1 MKRLGRDDLYCPLR
15 EERRASH
22 LAEPRTPVHL
32 WRGVSD
38 GNIFIQACTW
48 FLSQEG
54 YIYMSITELPPLTTS
69 VLYERISS
77 TKKAEVVREL
87 SALLGARFVLHTPY
101 DLMLYEYDASIDRST
116 PDIVVLPASTE
127 DVAAIVKI
135 AARYHVPVVPR
146 GAGTGLSGGAVPVY
160 GGIVMV
166 FTRMNRIL
174 EIDYAN
180 RRAVVQ
186 PGLVNLHL
194 SNALN
199 PQGFYYVPDPSSQRS
214 CTIGGNVGENAG
226 GPHTLI
232 YGVTTNHVLGLEI
245 VTPEG
250 KIVQVGG
257 WIQDTPGY
265 DLTGLLIGSEGTL
278 CIVTKIIVR
287 IVPLSEAVKTMVA
300 VFDTMDDASNTVS
313 DIIATGIIPA
323 AIEMMDQVILQAV
336 EADTHAGYPVDAAAV
351 LLMETEGLRES
362 VEEQTDKIVAICNQ
376 HHARYVRI
384 AKDEA
389 ERQLLWAGRKNAFGA
404 VGRISPE
411 FYVQD
416 GVVPRTR
423 LPYVLRRVSEICE
436 SYGLRVGNVFHAGDG
451 NLHPLILFNSL
462 VPGEVER
469 VRKAGH
475 EILAVCAEVG
485 GSITGEH
492 GVGIEKQEEMALIFS
507 PVDLRIMQQVRDAWN
522 PDQLFNPGKLF
533 PIPGRCADI
542 KQLRG

>member
-1 MKRLGRDDLYCPLR
+1 
-15 EERRASH
+15 
-22 LAEPRTPVHL
+22 
-32 WRGVSD
+32 
-38 GNIFIQACTW
+38 
-48 FLSQEG
+48 
-54 YIYMSITELPPLTTS
+54 MSITELSPTTVTRPP
-69 VLYERISS
+69 LYERMPAE
-77 TKKAEVVREL
+77 KKAEVVREL
-87 SALLGARFVLHTPY
+87 SDLLGARYVLHSPY

-116 PDIVVLPASTE
+116 PDIVVMPASSE

-135 AARYHVPVVPR
+135 AARHKVPVVPR
-146 GAGTGLSGGAVPVY
+146 GAGTGLSGGAIPIY
-160 GGIVMV
+160 GGIVIV

-174 EIDYAN
+174 EVDYKN
-180 RRAVVQ
+180 LRAVVQ

-245 VTPEG
+245 VTAEG
-250 KIVQVGG
+250 EIVEIGG
-257 WIQDTPGY
+257 WTYDTPGY

-287 IVPLSEAVKTMVA
+287 MVHLAEDVKTMVA
-300 VFDTMDDASNTVS
+300 IFDTMDDASNTVS
-313 DIIATGIIPA
+313 EIIASGIIPA
-323 AIEMMDQVILQAV
+323 AIEMMDQMILQAV
-336 EADTHAGYPVDAAAV
+336 EADSHAGYPTDAAAV
-351 LLMETEGLRES
+351 LLMEAEGICES
-362 VEEQTDKIVAICNQ
+362 VAEQVAEIEKICQKN
-376 HHARYVRI
+376 HARSVRI
-384 AKDEA
+384 AANEA
-389 ERQLLWAGRKNAFGA
+389 ERQLFWAGRKNAFGA

-423 LPYVLRRVSEICE
+423 LPYVLRRVEEICTG
-436 SYGLRVGNVFHAGDG
+436 YGLRVGNVFHAGDG
-451 NLHPLILFNSL
+451 NLHPLILFDSQI
-462 VPGEVER
+462 PGEVER

-475 EILAVCAEVG
+475 EILEVCAEVG
-485 GSITGEH
+485 GTITGEH

-507 PVDLRIMQQVRDAWN
+507 EVDLRVMQQVRASFN

-533 PIPGRCADI
+533 PLPGRCADM
-542 KQLRG
+542 KQL

>member
-1 MKRLGRDDLYCPLR
+1 MP
-15 EERRASH
+15 
-22 LAEPRTPVHL
+22 AE
-32 WRGVSD
+32 
-38 GNIFIQACTW
+38 
-48 FLSQEG
+48 
-54 YIYMSITELPPLTTS
+54 
-69 VLYERISS
+69 
-77 TKKAEVVREL
+77 KKAEVVREL
-87 SALLGARFVLHTPY
+87 SDLLGARYVLHSPY

-116 PDIVVLPASTE
+116 PDIVVMPASSE

-135 AARYHVPVVPR
+135 AARHKVPVVPR
-146 GAGTGLSGGAVPVY
+146 GAGTGLSGGAIPIY
-160 GGIVMV
+160 GGIVIV

-174 EIDYAN
+174 EVDYKN
-180 RRAVVQ
+180 LRAVVQ

-245 VTPEG
+245 VTAEG
-250 KIVQVGG
+250 EIVEIGG
-257 WIQDTPGY
+257 WTYDTPGY

-287 IVPLSEAVKTMVA
+287 MVHLAEDVKTMVA
-300 VFDTMDDASNTVS
+300 IFDTMDDASNTVS
-313 DIIATGIIPA
+313 EIIASGIIPA
-323 AIEMMDQVILQAV
+323 AIEMMDQMILQAV
-336 EADTHAGYPVDAAAV
+336 EADSHAGYPTDAAAV
-351 LLMETEGLRES
+351 LLMEAEGICES
-362 VEEQTDKIVAICNQ
+362 VAEQVAEIEKICQKN
-376 HHARYVRI
+376 HARSVRI
-384 AKDEA
+384 AANEA
-389 ERQLLWAGRKNAFGA
+389 ERQLFWAGRKNAFGA

-423 LPYVLRRVSEICE
+423 LPYVLRRVEEICTG
-436 SYGLRVGNVFHAGDG
+436 YGLRVGNVFHAGDG
-451 NLHPLILFNSL
+451 NLHPLILFDSQI
-462 VPGEVER
+462 PGEVER

-475 EILAVCAEVG
+475 EILEVCAEVG
-485 GSITGEH
+485 GTITGEH

-507 PVDLRIMQQVRDAWN
+507 EVDLRVMQQVRASFN

-533 PIPGRCADI
+533 PLPGRCADM
-542 KQLRG
+542 KQL

>member
-1 MKRLGRDDLYCPLR
+1 
-15 EERRASH
+15 
-22 LAEPRTPVHL
+22 
-32 WRGVSD
+32 
-38 GNIFIQACTW
+38 
-48 FLSQEG
+48 
-54 YIYMSITELPPLTTS
+54 MSITELPPVVTSPAYERMSEARKVEVVRALTS
-69 VLYERISS
+69 VLDARYI
-77 TKKAEVVREL
+77 L
-87 SALLGARFVLHTPY
+87 HSAY
-101 DLMLYEYDASIDRST
+101 DLTLYEYDASIDRGR
-116 PDIVVLPASTE
+116 PDIVVMPASSE
-127 DVAAIVKI
+127 EIAAIVKI
-135 AARYHVPVVPR
+135 AARYNVPVVPR
-146 GAGTGLSGGAVPVY
+146 GAGTGLSGGAIPIY
-160 GGIVMV
+160 GGIVIV

-174 EIDYAN
+174 EIDYEN
-180 RRAVVQ
+180 LRAVVQ

-250 KIVQVGG
+250 EIVQVGG
-257 WIQDTPGY
+257 WTHDTPGY

-287 IVPLSEAVKTMVA
+287 IMHMDEAVKTMVA
-300 VFDTMDDASNTVS
+300 VFNTMDDASNTVS

-389 ERQLLWAGRKNAFGA
+389 ERQLLCAGRKNAFCA
-404 VGRISPE
+404 VDRIIPE

-416 GVVPRTR
+416 CVVPRTQ
-423 LPYVLRRVSEICE
+423 LPHVLRRVSEICDH
-436 SYGLRVGNVFHAGDG
+436 YGLKVGNVFHAGDG
-451 NLHPLILFNSL
+451 NLHPLVLFDSQIL
-462 VPGEVER
+462 GELER
-469 VRKAGH
+469 VHKASHG
-475 EILAVCAEVG
+475 ILAVCGEVG
-485 GSITGEH
+485 GTITGEH
-492 GVGIEKQEEMALIFS
+492 SVDIEKQEEMTLIFNE
-507 PVDLRIMQQVRDAWN
+507 VDLQVMQQVRETWN
-522 PDQLFNPGKLF
+522 PRQLFNPGKLF
-533 PIPGRCADI
+533 PIPGRCADV
-542 KQLRG
+542 KQL

>member
-1 MKRLGRDDLYCPLR
+1 
-15 EERRASH
+15 
-22 LAEPRTPVHL
+22 
-32 WRGVSD
+32 
-38 GNIFIQACTW
+38 
-48 FLSQEG
+48 
-54 YIYMSITELPPLTTS
+54 MSITELPPPVTS
-69 VLYERISS
+69 SVFERISEA
-77 TKKAEVVREL
+77 TKAQVVREL
-87 SALLGARFVLHTPY
+87 SDLLGARYVLHSPY
-101 DLMLYEYDASIDRST
+101 DLMLYEYDASIDRSK
-116 PDIVVLPASTE
+116 PDVVVLPATTE
-127 DVAAIVKI
+127 DVVDIVKI
-135 AARYHVPVVPR
+135 AARYNVPVVPR
-146 GAGTGLSGGAVPVY
+146 GAGTGLSGGSIPIY
-160 GGIVMV
+160 GGIVIV
-166 FTRMNRIL
+166 FSRMNRIL
-174 EIDYAN
+174 EIDYEN
-180 RRAVVQ
+180 LRAVVQ

-194 SNALN
+194 TNAVS

-250 KIVQVGG
+250 DVVEVGG
-257 WIQDTPGY
+257 LTYDTPGY

-287 IVPLSEAVKTMVA
+287 IVHAPEAVKTLVA
-300 VFDTMDDASNTVS
+300 VFDAMDDASNTVS
-313 DIIATGIIPA
+313 EIIASGVIPA
-323 AIEMMDQVILQAV
+323 AIEMMDQMILQAV
-336 EADTHAGYPVDAAAV
+336 EADTHAGYPMDAAAV
-351 LLMETEGLRES
+351 LLMETEGMREV
-362 VEEQTDKIVAICNQ
+362 VEEQTEQIVSICNK

-384 AKDEA
+384 AANEE
-389 ERQLLWAGRKNAFGA
+389 ERQKFWAGRKNAFGA

-423 LPYVLRRVSEICE
+423 LPYVLRRVEEICT

-451 NLHPLILFNSL
+451 NLHPLILFDSQ

-475 EILAVCAEVG
+475 EVLAVCAEVG

-507 PVDLRIMQQVRDAWN
+507 DVDLRVMQQVRNAWN
-522 PDQLFNPGKLF
+522 PRQLFNPGKLF
-533 PIPGRCADI
+533 PIPGRCADV
-542 KQLRG
+542 KQL

>member
-1 MKRLGRDDLYCPLR
+1 
-15 EERRASH
+15 
-22 LAEPRTPVHL
+22 
-32 WRGVSD
+32 
-38 GNIFIQACTW
+38 
-48 FLSQEG
+48 
-54 YIYMSITELPPLTTS
+54 MSITELSPTT
-69 VLYERISS
+69 VAPLYERMSAE
-77 TKKAEVVREL
+77 KKVEVVREL
-87 SALLGARFVLHTPY
+87 SDLLGARYVLHSPY

-116 PDIVVLPASTE
+116 PDIVVMPASTE

-135 AARYHVPVVPR
+135 AARHRVPVVPR
-146 GAGTGLSGGAVPVY
+146 GAGTGLSGGAIPIY
-160 GGIVMV
+160 GGIVIV

-174 EIDYAN
+174 AVDYKN
-180 RRAVVQ
+180 LRAVVQ

-245 VTPEG
+245 VTAEG
-250 KIVQVGG
+250 DIVQIGG
-257 WIQDTPGY
+257 WTYDTPGY

-287 IVPLSEAVKTMVA
+287 MVHLAEDVKTMVA
-300 VFDTMDDASNTVS
+300 IFDTMDDASNTVS
-313 DIIATGIIPA
+313 EIIAGGIIPA
-323 AIEMMDQVILQAV
+323 AIEMMDQMILQAV
-336 EADTHAGYPVDAAAV
+336 EADSHAGYPTDAAAV
-351 LLMETEGLRES
+351 LLMEAEGIRES
-362 VEEQTDKIVAICNQ
+362 VTEQVEQIEQICQKN
-376 HHARYVRI
+376 HARTVRI
-384 AKDEA
+384 AANEA
-389 ERQLLWAGRKNAFGA
+389 ERQLFWAGRKNAFGA

-423 LPYVLRRVSEICE
+423 LPYVLRRVEEICS

-451 NLHPLILFNSL
+451 NLHPLILFDSQ

-475 EILAVCAEVG
+475 EILEVCAEVG
-485 GSITGEH
+485 GTITGEH
-492 GVGIEKQEEMALIFS
+492 GVGIEKQAEMALIFS
-507 PVDLRIMQQVRDAWN
+507 AVDLRVMQQVRAAFN

-533 PIPGRCADI
+533 PLPGRCADM
-542 KQLRG
+542 KQL